1 MALTRAKLTKVK
13 RQVRAQTM
21 LLHIAAM
28 NLIHRG
34 HSGNSMFLAVMLSL
48 TGVLIVS
55 WTISMR

>member
-13 RQVRAQTM
+13 RQVRTQTM
-21 LLHIAAM
+21 HLQIAAM
-28 NLIHRG
+28 NLIRRC
-34 HSGNSMFLAVMLSL
+34 HSANSMFLAVMLSL

>member
-1 MALTRAKLTKVK
+1 
-13 RQVRAQTM
+13 M

-28 NLIHRG
+28 NLIRRC